1 MTPQS
6 SFMVLAPVADGRE
19 HDLRSLLASMNL
31 EPGVVDP
38 ANALVPFDQFERLHF
53 ARFAILEAPTAGDI
67 TVYGIPP
74 SKWPTSLVFL
84 GDCDGPSDSF
94 LADLARRAGD
104 GLRRI
109 FAFCRGFSEK
119 SDLVEWMKEREQRSA
134 ANYVNWIGRT
144 VLQIREEHAL
154 RRALLDHLQT
164 DGAIASG
171 QEDPVALHSRLV
183 SFVNAERE
191 AGRLTVTPPP
201 PTPPDWRLRNTLH
214 KVGVPAA
221 LLLMAPFL
229 ILASPLLIY
238 MLRSRE
244 TSDPEITPHPG
255 HDHVRRTA
263 AIEDRDF
270 TNQFTAFGDLKPG
283 RFRLWTTIFLLW
295 LLNYSARHI
304 YNRGYLTRVQT
315 IHFARWVFV
324 DGRRRLLFASNYDG
338 SLESYMDDFIN
349 KVAWGINLV
358 FGNGLGF
365 PRVDWLI
372 VGGASREQKYK
383 RFLRRHQQP
392 TDVWYKA
399 YPGLT
404 VIDLERNSRIRQ
416 GIERPSMTDREA
428 REWMSLL

>member
-1 MTPQS
+1 M
-6 SFMVLAPVADGRE
+6 
-19 HDLRSLLASMNL
+19 
-31 EPGVVDP
+31 
-38 ANALVPFDQFERLHF
+38 
-53 ARFAILEAPTAGDI
+53 
-67 TVYGIPP
+67 
-74 SKWPTSLVFL
+74 
-84 GDCDGPSDSF
+84 
-94 LADLARRAGD
+94 
-104 GLRRI
+104 LRR
-109 FAFCRGFSEK
+109 REK
-119 SDLVEWMKEREQRSA
+119 
-134 ANYVNWIGRT
+134 T
-144 VLQIREEHAL
+144 
-154 RRALLDHLQT
+154 
-164 DGAIASG
+164 
-171 QEDPVALHSRLV
+171 
-183 SFVNAERE
+183 
-191 AGRLTVTPPP
+191 
-201 PTPPDWRLRNTLH
+201 
-214 KVGVPAA
+214 
-221 LLLMAPFL
+221 
-229 ILASPLLIY
+229 
-238 MLRSRE
+238 
-244 TSDPEITPHPG
+244 DPEIVPHPG

-283 RFRLWTTIFLLW
+283 RFRRWTTMFLLW

-324 DGRRRLLFASNYDG
+324 DDRRRLLFASNYDG

-404 VIDLERNSRIRQ
+404 VVDLERNSRIRQ